1 MITMSS
7 MQRFPGVRTW
17 RIIAAA
23 LAVALLLASCGTL
36 RLAYGQAD
44 ELAYWWLDGHVD
56 FDSEQTRQA
65 RDGIAHWFAWHRRS
79 QLPEYATLL
88 ERAAA
93 DAAADTTPERACA
106 WFTALRERA
115 DTAVRQAL
123 PAAARVVVTLR
134 PEQLE
139 QLARKHAE
147 VADAARADY
156 LQPDAAERRAAALKR
171 AADNAERVYGRLDA
185 AQRERIAETVAASP
199 FDAERWLAER
209 LRRQNDLRQALAG
222 LVGTSPS
229 AAEAALA
236 DVWRRVQRSPDEGYQ
251 RYAQA
256 LERYNCEAA
265 ARLHN
270 STSAAQRAVA
280 QQRLRDWQADLRLL
294 AAAR

>member
-56 FDSEQTRQA
+56 FDGEQTRQA

-79 QLPEYATLL
+79 QLPEYAALL

-147 VADAARADY
+147 VADEARADY
-156 LQPDAAERRAAALKR
+156 LQPDPAERRAAALKR
-171 AADNAERVYGRLDA
+171 AVNNAERVYGRLDA
-185 AQRERIAETVAASP
+185 AQRERIAEAVAASP

-209 LRRQNDLRQALAG
+209 VRRQRDLQQTLARLDG
-222 LVGTSPS
+222 ASPA
-229 AAEAALA
+229 AAEAALGA
-236 DVWRRVQRSPDEGYQ
+236 VWQRVQRSPDEGYV
-251 RYAQA
+251 RYAQV

-270 STSAAQRAVA
+270 ATTAAQRNAA
-280 QQRLRDWQADLRLL
+280 QQRLRDWQSDLRLL
-294 AAAR
+294 TAAR

>member
-1 MITMSS
+1 M
-7 MQRFPGVRTW
+7 RTW

-23 LAVALLLASCGTL
+23 FAVVCLLASCSTL
-36 RLAYGQAD
+36 RLAYSQAD

-56 FDSEQTRQA
+56 FDGEQTRQA

-79 QLPEYATLL
+79 ELPEYAALL

-93 DAAADTTPERACA
+93 DIGTDTTPERACA
-106 WFTALRERA
+106 WFTALRARA

-139 QLARKHAE
+139 QLARKHAD
-147 VADAARADY
+147 VAEQARTDY
-156 LQPDAAERRAAALKR
+156 LQADPAERTAAARKR
-171 AADNAERVYGRLDA
+171 AIDNAERVYGRLDA
-185 AQRERIAETVAASP
+185 AQREMVAATVAASP
-199 FDAERWLAER
+199 FDPERWLAER
-209 LRRQNDLRQALAG
+209 LRRQRDLQQTLAG
-222 LVGTSPS
+222 LAGASP
-229 AAEAALA
+229 AVAEAALGA
-236 DVWRRVQRSPDEGYQ
+236 VWQRVQRAPDEGYV
-251 RYAQA
+251 RYAQT

-270 STSAAQRAVA
+270 ATNAEQRTVA
-280 QQRLRDWQADLRLL
+280 RQRLRDWQSDLRLL